1 MIIVT
6 DPELKMKMVDAC
18 NGQAFIKTAAALLVA
33 VSTDTSYTMRCGV
46 NAGTVD
52 TTIVLQNM
60 VLQAEKEGLVYCSI
74 NTPTMA
80 DALLLRIQDARS
92 AAYPRRYVRNEQRR
106 RQEKRFSPK
115 GISSLVNFFLILRS
129 RTTEGTLRSLFVGIA
144 SNLRIPLSSYFESE
158 HLQRRRQKKSFSPKG
173 ISSLVNFFL
182 ILRSRT
188 TEGTMRSLFVG
199 IASNLSIP
207 LIWYLWNSTPSTCYI
222 GSFFNDQVKR
232 LLSIPSKMEV
242 IQILTL
248 GYADEAPE
256 PRPRKDLKEFYCH
269 NKYE

>member
-1 MIIVT
+1 MVLEEISKRRSIREYKDALVEESKLLNILEAGRLAPTARNRQEWKVIIVT

-18 NGQAFIKTAAALLVA
+18 NGQAFVKTAAALLVA

-60 VLQAEKEGLVYCSI
+60 VLQAEKEGL
-74 NTPTMA
+74 
-80 DALLLRIQDARS
+80 
-92 AAYPRRYVRNEQRR
+92 
-106 RQEKRFSPK
+106 
-115 GISSLVNFFLILRS
+115 G
-129 RTTEGTLRSLFVGIA
+129 
-144 SNLRIPLSSYFESE
+144 
-158 HLQRRRQKKSFSPKG
+158 
-173 ISSLVNFFL
+173 
-182 ILRSRT
+182 
-188 TEGTMRSLFVG
+188 
-199 IASNLSIP
+199 
-207 LIWYLWNSTPSTCYI
+207 TCYI

-232 LLSIPSKMEV
+232 LLSIPSEMEV

-256 PRPRKDLKEFYCH
+256 SRPRKDLKEFYCH

>member
-1 MIIVT
+1 MVLEEISKRRSIREYKDASVEESKLLNILEAGRLAPTARNRQEWKVIIVT

-18 NGQAFIKTAAALLVA
+18 NGQAFVKTAAALLVA
-33 VSTDTSYTMRCGV
+33 VSTDTFYTMRCGV

-60 VLQAEKEGLVYCSI
+60 VLQAE
-74 NTPTMA
+74 
-80 DALLLRIQDARS
+80 
-92 AAYPRRYVRNEQRR
+92 
-106 RQEKRFSPK
+106 
-115 GISSLVNFFLILRS
+115 
-129 RTTEGTLRSLFVGIA
+129 
-144 SNLRIPLSSYFESE
+144 
-158 HLQRRRQKKSFSPKG
+158 
-173 ISSLVNFFL
+173 
-182 ILRSRT
+182 
-188 TEGTMRSLFVG
+188 
-199 IASNLSIP
+199 
-207 LIWYLWNSTPSTCYI
+207 YI